1 MSNLIPV
8 GNTQDSA
15 KKKCIELSKQ
25 HIGMYVYA
33 VPAFGLFAVIKKRLP
48 VFAPSS
54 TPFKWY
60 ILNGKVKQFTK
71 AQAIADQN
79 ATPVMH

>member
-1 MSNLIPV
+1 MTNLIPA
-8 GNTQDSA
+8 GNTQDEA

-25 HIGMYVYA
+25 HMGMYVYA
-33 VPAFGLFAVIKKRLP
+33 VPGFGLFALIQKRLP

-54 TPFKWY
+54 TPFNWY

-71 AQAIADQN
+71 AQVIADQN
-79 ATPVMH
+79 ATPMMD